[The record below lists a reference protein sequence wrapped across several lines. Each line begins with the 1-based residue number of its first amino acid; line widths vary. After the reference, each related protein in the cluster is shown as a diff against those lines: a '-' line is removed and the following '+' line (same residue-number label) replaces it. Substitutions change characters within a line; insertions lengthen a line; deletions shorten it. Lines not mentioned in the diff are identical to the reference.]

1 MAKNICKCGSEI
13 KEYDKLFECIKCKAK
28 VWKQSFGKEFKEQ
41 EVYKLLS
48 GQIILLKKLK
58 SQNGSLYDTKAHIK
72 NGQLELIF
80 DDDTKSSQICSC
92 ECGGD
97 VIKIPKG
104 YKCIECEKILWEK
117 IVNKDLKLPEVKQLF
132 KGESLYLK
140 NLKSKKGNMF
150 NAEIFLSNKELQLE
164 YIA

>member
-13 KEYDKLFECIKCKAK
+13 KEYDMLFECIDCKAK
-28 VWKQSFGKEFKEQ
+28 VWKRSFGKEFKEK
-41 EVYKLLS
+41 EALLLIQ
-48 GQIILLKKLK
+48 GNTIVVKELK
-58 SQNGSLYDTKAHIK
+58 SQNGSLYDTKAHLV
-72 NGQLELIF
+72 NGELELIF
-80 DDDTKSSQICSC
+80 DDETKSTKMCSC

-104 YKCIECEKILWEK
+104 YKCVDCEKIVWEK
-117 IVNKDLKLPEVKQLF
+117 IVNRELKMPDIKQLY

-140 NLKSKKGNMF
+140 NLKSKKGNTF
-150 NAEIFLSNKELQLE
+150 NAEIFFMDKDISFE